1 MFNGEIFI
9 KLELM
14 EFIKVNFIYKKKLFL
29 KKRPYDSF
37 ISDNLDSWCSALTFT
52 TENSSPLK

>member
-9 KLELM
+9 KLKLM
-14 EFIKVNFIYKKKLFL
+14 EFIKVILFISH
-29 KKRPYDSF
+29 RPYDSF